1 MSNEKGMLYVPLYNV
16 PVFGFAFKLQM
27 FLKWLPQH
35 RTPVVI
41 QTLYASSTINLRL
54 RINFMLVSGKL
65 KYWDK
70 KWKEDITFSI
80 LEVLSIQYTKSEGT
94 RWIIHGNKQT
104 ACLSKTP
111 GHHERAIL
119 NTPLFLL
126 AVLFDFR
133 LLVWWKQRYDYY
145 LVTLTHIKRDE
156 ARCSGERNHYH
167 TWGFPLGQINSE
179 SAVFRFTTSAS
190 QPRWRNMAVT
200 ERYSIKKTGIKSHCI
215 AYIHG
220 QSLSLTRFIQHGF
233 SFYLLFCAWG

>member
-65 KYWDK
+65 KYWDT

-111 GHHERAIL
+111 GHHERESDL
-119 NTPLFLL
+119 KHTPLLTRCVIWL
-126 AVLFDFR
+126 SAIGVMETTLR
-133 LLVWWKQRYDYY
+133 LLSRHTYTYK
-145 LVTLTHIKRDE
+145 
-156 ARCSGERNHYH
+156 ER
-167 TWGFPLGQINSE
+167 WG
-179 SAVFRFTTSAS
+179 
-190 QPRWRNMAVT
+190 
-200 ERYSIKKTGIKSHCI
+200 
-215 AYIHG
+215 
-220 QSLSLTRFIQHGF
+220 
-233 SFYLLFCAWG
+233 